1 MIQIFYYMK
10 EKIIRPIL
18 RNVVFFFLMQPLFFF
33 LVSRSW
39 QILQ

>member
-18 RNVVFFFLMQPLFFF
+18 RKVFVFFLNAAPVLFLGD
-33 LVSRSW
+33 
-39 QILQ
+39 

>member
-18 RNVVFFFLMQPLFFF
+18 RKVFVCFFFLNAAPVLF
-33 LVSRSW
+33 LGD
-39 QILQ
+39 

>member
-18 RNVVFFFLMQPLFFF
+18 RNVFCFFFFNAAPVLF
-33 LVSRSW
+33 LGE
-39 QILQ
+39 